1 MSILSNELFNTPVT
15 FDNVEELCKN
25 KPYTFYKKQI
35 DSMNLDK
42 NYKKY
47 IGSTHR
53 VFYSRSRDA
62 YYDMRFSLY
71 TDELIVFKY
80 EHRLI
85 NNRMKYVHN
94 IDCVET
100 VIAVMDDYFKKYE
113 FLKGDSRI
121 NWW

>member
-15 FDNVEELCKN
+15 FDNVAKSCKN

-35 DSMNLDK
+35 DSKNLDK

-53 VFYSRSRDA
+53 VFYSRARDT
-62 YYDMRFSLY
+62 YYDMHFSLY
-71 TDELIVFKY
+71 IDELIVIKY
-80 EHRLI
+80 T
-85 NNRMKYVHN
+85 NNCTSNHIKYIHN

-100 VIAVMDDYFKKYE
+100 VIALMDDYFKKYE
-113 FLKGDSRI
+113 FLKGDTSI

>member
-25 KPYTFYKKQI
+25 KPYTFYKKLI
-35 DSMNLDK
+35 DSKNLDK

-47 IGSTHR
+47 IGSTDR
-53 VFYSRSRDA
+53 IFYSRSRGT

-71 TDELIVFKY
+71 TDELIVFKCTNTHTNHVRY
-80 EHRLI
+80 I
-85 NNRMKYVHN
+85 HN